1 MRLSTERDGSAVRRT
16 VLPGL
21 IDAHVHLREP
31 GGEHKEEVA
40 TGTASALAGGVV
52 AVLDMP
58 NNTPP
63 VVDAQSLARKAGLFA
78 RRARCDYGLFL
89 GAGDGA
95 VPSGADAQGAA
106 GLKLYLTPTFGPLRL
121 ESLASLL
128 AIFHAWPGDR
138 PIAAHAEGLSMA
150 IPIGLA
156 QLTGKPVHICHVAR
170 ADEIALVR
178 AAKERGA
185 PVTCEVTPHHLFLT
199 REDATPLGAFGAMRP
214 PLGEAQDVAALW
226 RSLDVIDLVASDHA
240 PHAREEKL
248 GPSPPPGVPG
258 VETMLPLLL
267 DAVSQ
272 ERLSLERVVQ
282 LLHEGPQRVYGVRAP
297 EASVEVEWGGPW
309 RLEGS
314 QLHSKCG
321 WTPFEGWVV
330 RSRVRSVRLRGSL
343 VYCDGKVTGRP
354 GDGQP
359 LVRRN
364 RRPVSQEQPV
374 R

>member
-1 MRLSTERDGSAVRRT
+1 M
-16 VLPGL
+16 LPGL

-63 VVDAQSLARKAGLFA
+63 IVDAESLAGKADLFA
-78 RRARCDYGLFL
+78 KSARCDYGLFV

-95 VPSGADAQGAA
+95 SPCSADARGAV

-121 ESLASLL
+121 ERLASLL
-128 AIFHAWPGDR
+128 AIFRTWPGDR
-138 PIAAHAEGLSMA
+138 PIAVHAEGLSMA

-178 AAKERGA
+178 AAKERRA
-185 PVTCEVTPHHLFLT
+185 PITCEVTPHHLFLT
-199 REDATPLGAFGAMRP
+199 RDDATLLGAFGTMKP
-214 PLGEAQDVAALW
+214 SLGEAEDVAALW
-226 RSLDVIDLVASDHA
+226 RNLEVVDLVASDHA
-240 PHAREEKL
+240 PHSREEKL
-248 GPSPPPGVPG
+248 GPNPPPGVPG

-267 DAVSQ
+267 DAVLQ
-272 ERLSLERVVQ
+272 ERLSLERVVE
-282 LLHEGPQRVYGVRAP
+282 LLHVGPQRVYGVRAP

-309 RLEGS
+309 RIEGS

-321 WTPFEGWVV
+321 WTPFEGWTI
-330 RSRVRSVRLRGSL
+330 RCRVRDVRLRGNL
-343 VYCDGKVTGRP
+343 VYGDGDVMGRP
-354 GDGQP
+354 GYGRP
-359 LVRRN
+359 LIKGSR
-364 RRPVSQEQPV
+364 
-374 R
+374 